1 MRTTSDN
8 SIGSNIKLATAL
20 WPNASWTD
28 ELKALWRERL
38 EGLNQDIVADAI
50 KLVKPMF
57 SSHQPELKW
66 VLQKCSE
73 LHEQRNPRF
82 LSGNAQAEFWY
93 ASWTQPSRH
102 GDWPVRY
109 GRWCQTQEEAQASIP
124 RGCSGTVT
132 SSSKAEDPAAKS
144 ELRMEEDEAR
154 AWLASIE
161 REEIV
166 RLLVRLRKVGFC
178 TRQLPSK
185 IGDWSRMEAMT
196 VYAAHQ
202 LEVNR

>member
-8 SIGSNIKLATAL
+8 SINGNLRLAMAL

-50 KLVKPMF
+50 KLVKPQF

-66 VLQKCSE
+66 VLSKCAE

-82 LSGNAQAEFWY
+82 LSGNQRPTFWY
-93 ASWTQPSRH
+93 ASWRQESRH
-102 GDWPVRY
+102 GPWSVRVGCWY
-109 GRWCQTQEEAQASIP
+109 PSEEEARRAAAS
-124 RGCSGTVT
+124 GSNGTVV
-132 SSSKAEDPAAKS
+132 SSNPKDDEYTASDM
-144 ELRMEEDEAR
+144 RYEEDEAR
-154 AWLASIE
+154 QWLAGVE
-161 REEIV
+161 REEIA

-178 TRQLPSK
+178 TDKLPAQ
-185 IGDWSRMEAMT
+185 IGNWNRMQAMT
-196 VYAAHQ
+196 VYAAHR
-202 LEVNR
+202 LEVAK